1 MKRQANTLLLIA
13 LAAVLAPD
21 QVLGQGNAQNGAQ
34 SYRACTACHSLEPGV
49 HLTGPSLAGLWGRP
63 AASVDDFF
71 RYSQALEGVDFD
83 WDESSLSGWL
93 ADPQAVAPGT
103 YMVFQG
109 IEDDAQRDDLI
120 AFLAIVMQPGGVETA
135 IETGLITQ
143 EAAMGPVP
151 PSLGDVG
158 SDQTITAMRRCKDA
172 YLVSTADGV
181 ERAYWENNVRLK
193 IDTSERGP
201 GDQPVLLS
209 SGMMGDRISIVFSSV
224 DALTRFV
231 AEQC

>member
-1 MKRQANTLLLIA
+1 MTRQSATLFFVLLAAA
-13 LAAVLAPD
+13 LAPEPARAE
-21 QVLGQGNAQNGAQ
+21 GNAQNGAQ
-34 SYRACTACHSLEPGV
+34 NYRVCTACHSLEPGV

-63 AASVDDFF
+63 AASVDDFY

-83 WDESSLSGWL
+83 WDESSLSAWL
-93 ADPQAVAPGT
+93 SDPEAVASGT

-120 AFLAIVMQPGGVETA
+120 AFLAIVMKPGGVETA
-135 IETGLITQ
+135 IETGLITR

-181 ERAYWENNVRLK
+181 ERAYWEHNVRLK

-224 DALTRFV
+224 DALTRSV